1 MEDGEIDS
9 TDSPT
14 KSLRWEATMSLD
26 SPASPDMDAATVT
39 GSPVRIIP
47 ASPPPKSAE
56 ESSRDGDTAGEEQ
69 EEEEEDDIDEDIL
82 YLRLIALR
90 SMAVEGEQRERTKE
104 KQEELAKEMQELLDE
119 AEEAASYDLIQNA
132 GKLRNLIGKN

>member
-1 MEDGEIDS
+1 
-9 TDSPT
+9 
-14 KSLRWEATMSLD
+14 MSLD

>member
-1 MEDGEIDS
+1 
-9 TDSPT
+9 
-14 KSLRWEATMSLD
+14 MSLD

-56 ESSRDGDTAGEEQ
+56 ESSRDEDTAGEEQ

-90 SMAVEGEQRERTKE
+90 SMAVEGEQRERAKE

-132 GKLRNLIGKN
+132 GKLRNLIGKKMTFLKVFVSKFYSRA

>member
-1 MEDGEIDS
+1 
-9 TDSPT
+9 
-14 KSLRWEATMSLD
+14 MSLD

-56 ESSRDGDTAGEEQ
+56 ESSRDEDTAGEEQ

-90 SMAVEGEQRERTKE
+90 SMAAEGEQRERTKE

-119 AEEAASYDLIQNA
+119 AEEAASYDLMQNA
-132 GKLRNLIGKN
+132 GKLRNLIGKKMSFLKVLVSKFYSRA